1 VINRERKVLERLL
14 NLVLRGTTLVSKFAL
29 LFVLAK
35 FLEPL
40 EVGLYGL
47 FSATIFYCLM
57 ALGFDFYTYS
67 TRELIVTD
75 RKKWAGMLRDQG
87 IFYTITYTILIPVS
101 FLIFWFGFL
110 PWELVFWFFPL
121 LALEHVAQELNR
133 LLVAIS
139 EPLWASVILFIR
151 QGCWAIMTAGILWI
165 FPEQRHLTFV
175 LAAWTLGVSSA
186 CILGFI
192 RLRNLD
198 SSSLKL
204 PVDWKWIKKGI
215 KVASPF
221 LLATLS
227 LRALYTSDR
236 YWVEAISGLEVL
248 AAYVFF
254 AGIANAIMSFLD
266 AAVFS
271 FTYPEL
277 IAAVGRKDTKG
288 FKTQLRR
295 MGIQTTLFTLTLSA
309 SAIILTEPIIHY
321 IKRDVYSKHLPL
333 LYWTILAT
341 AISSISMIPHYGLY
355 ALRQDT
361 SIIVSHI
368 FSLPIFFIGTVILLK
383 FNDATSIPMS
393 LTFTFLFLLIFKYL
407 MLKRNNTFAA

>member
-1 VINRERKVLERLL
+1 
-14 NLVLRGTTLVSKFAL
+14 
-29 LFVLAK
+29 
-35 FLEPL
+35 
-40 EVGLYGL
+40 
-47 FSATIFYCLM
+47 M

-75 RKKWAGMLRDQG
+75 KKKWAAMLRDQG
-87 IFYTITYTILIPVS
+87 IFYTITYTILIPAS
-101 FLIFWFGFL
+101 FLIFWIGFL

-121 LALEHVAQELNR
+121 LALEHVAQEINR

-151 QGCWAIMTAGILWI
+151 HGCWAFMTAVILWI

-198 SSSLKL
+198 SISLKL

-215 KVASPF
+215 KVAFPF

-227 LRALYTSDR
+227 LRALYTFDR

-288 FKTQLRR
+288 FKAQLRR
-295 MGIQTTLFTLTLSA
+295 MGIQTTLLAFTVSA
-309 SAIILTEPIIHY
+309 AAIILTGPIIHW
-321 IKRDVYSKHLPL
+321 IKRDVYSQHLPL
-333 LYWTILAT
+333 LFWTIFAT
-341 AISSISMIPHYGLY
+341 AISAISMIPHYGLY
-355 ALRQDT
+355 ALRQDR
-361 SIIVSHI
+361 SIIVSHL
-368 FSLPIFFIGTVILLK
+368 FSLPIFFI
-383 FNDATSIPMS
+383 ATIALSQFYDTISIPIS
-393 LTFTFLFLLIFKYL
+393 LAITFSFLFIFKYT
-407 MLKRNNTFAA
+407 MLKRSNTLAA

>member
-1 VINRERKVLERLL
+1 M
-14 NLVLRGTTLVSKFAL
+14 LRGTTLVSKFAL

-75 RKKWAGMLRDQG
+75 KKKWAAMLRDQG
-87 IFYTITYTILIPVS
+87 IFYTITYTILIPAS
-101 FLIFWFGFL
+101 FLIFWIGFL

-121 LALEHVAQELNR
+121 LALEHVAQEINR

-151 QGCWAIMTAGILWI
+151 HGCWAFMTAVILWI

-198 SSSLKL
+198 SISLKL

-215 KVASPF
+215 KVAFPF

-227 LRALYTSDR
+227 LRALYTFDR

-288 FKTQLRR
+288 FKAQLRR
-295 MGIQTTLFTLTLSA
+295 MGIQTTLLAFTVSA
-309 SAIILTEPIIHY
+309 AAIILTGPIIHW
-321 IKRDVYSKHLPL
+321 IKRDVYSQHLPL
-333 LYWTILAT
+333 LFWTIFAT
-341 AISSISMIPHYGLY
+341 AISAISMIPHYGLY
-355 ALRQDT
+355 ALRQDR
-361 SIIVSHI
+361 SIIVSHL
-368 FSLPIFFIGTVILLK
+368 FSLPIFFI
-383 FNDATSIPMS
+383 ATIALSQFYDTISIPIS
-393 LTFTFLFLLIFKYL
+393 LAITFSFLFIFKYT
-407 MLKRNNTFAA
+407 MLKRSNTLAA